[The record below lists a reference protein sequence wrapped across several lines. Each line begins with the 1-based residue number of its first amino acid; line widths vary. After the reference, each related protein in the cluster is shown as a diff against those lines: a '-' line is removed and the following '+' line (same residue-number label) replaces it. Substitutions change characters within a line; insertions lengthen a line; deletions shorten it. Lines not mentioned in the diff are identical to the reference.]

1 MKKKLLAIGLI
12 LILLLSCIACQ
23 ESGASDA
30 KSNVIAP
37 PLKDLEWGMPLDDV
51 VKALEAAEPEVGYVT
66 GGGSYPILQLSPEQ
80 LTALGMEKL
89 GELPFDPDDIHPV
102 TLNFSD
108 ANTGTPVL
116 VTASVRLD
124 LSGAE
129 DAQKTMDDALNKLYG
144 EPVQGK
150 TYGTAGLT
158 LKKEDC
164 GGLDANTLGILE
176 GHGYDAF
183 YVYPMLTASLS
194 VMDATV
200 GELWYFGANYVNY
213 INGK

>member
-1 MKKKLLAIGLI
+1 
-12 LILLLSCIACQ
+12 
-23 ESGASDA
+23 
-30 KSNVIAP
+30 KSNVVAP
-37 PLKDLEWGMPLDDV
+37 PLQGLEWGMSLDDV
-51 VKALEAAEPEVGYVT
+51 LEVLKAAEPDT
-66 GGGSYPILQLSPEQ
+66 GFVMGDGSYPILQLSPEQ

-144 EPVQGK
+144 EPVMG
-150 TYGTAGLT
+150 TSRGTAGLT

-164 GGLDANTLGILE
+164 GGIREDQLALLE
-176 GHGYDAF
+176 NHDYDAF
-183 YVYPMLTASLS
+183 YIYPMVTAGLS
-194 VMDATV
+194 PVDEAV
-200 GELWYFGANYVNY
+200 GELWYSGENYVDY
-213 INGK
+213 MNGK

>member
-37 PLKDLEWGMPLDDV
+37 PLKGLEWGMPLDDV
-51 VKALEAAEPEVGYVT
+51 IAVLQAAEPDVGYVM
-66 GGGSYPILQLSPEQ
+66 GDGSYPILQLTYEQ
-80 LTALGMEKL
+80 LKTIGAETLGDV
-89 GELPFDPDDIHPV
+89 PFAANYPV

-116 VTASVRLD
+116 ITASVRLD

-129 DAQKTMDDALNKLYG
+129 DAQKTMDAALNKLYG

-150 TYGTAGLT
+150 SYGTAGLT

-164 GGLDANTLGILE
+164 GGIREDQLALLE
-176 GHGYDAF
+176 NHDYDAF
-183 YVYPMLTASLS
+183 YVYPMVTAGLS
-194 VMDATV
+194 PVDEAV
-200 GELWYFGANYVNY
+200 GELWYYGENYVDY
-213 INGK
+213 LNGK